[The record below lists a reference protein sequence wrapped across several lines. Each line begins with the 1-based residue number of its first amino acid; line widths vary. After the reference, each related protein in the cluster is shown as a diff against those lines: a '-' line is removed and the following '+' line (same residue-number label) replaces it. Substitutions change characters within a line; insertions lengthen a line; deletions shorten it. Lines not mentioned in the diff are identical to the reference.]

1 MTGQDGAPQKVQRGF
16 YPVFCLIL
24 FGFLQECPMRL
35 MLVACVFV
43 LGVYF
48 GLRAEEGGKLEVV
61 VEAIAQ
67 LVQGQQASW

>member
-1 MTGQDGAPQKVQRGF
+1 
-16 YPVFCLIL
+16 
-24 FGFLQECPMRL
+24 MRL

-67 LVQGQQASW
+67 LVQGQQARW

>member
-1 MTGQDGAPQKVQRGF
+1 
-16 YPVFCLIL
+16 
-24 FGFLQECPMRL
+24 MRL

-48 GLRAEEGGKLEVV
+48 GLRAEEGGELEVV

-67 LVQGQQASW
+67 LVQGQQARW